1 MAFHSD
7 SVHNTDAGTRGLL
20 AWFATNHVA
29 ANLLMLLL
37 LVAGS
42 LALSNIKVEIY
53 PQIESSR
60 IRVSVAYPGASPAE
74 VEQGVCVHI
83 EEALEGIVGLKEIR
97 VDAIEGQ
104 ASITLK
110 LEDDIDRQNA
120 LDQVKAALD
129 RISTFPQDAEEPEI
143 SMSSHRSRILSI
155 VVSGQTS
162 ERVLHHLADDIRG
175 ELLGMPGVS
184 HVSFFGN
191 RVPEIAIEVSEETLH
206 RYGLRFGEV
215 ATAIEKSSLDVPAGS
230 LKSVEGEVLL
240 RTLGQRYEGHQF
252 EDIAVRTQPDG
263 TVLRVSD
270 IATVIDGFAESEL
283 ESAFDGK
290 PSVVIWVF
298 AATSRH
304 VLDLAD
310 KIKRYVER
318 KQTTLPEGIS
328 LYVWLDRSESLQSRF
343 SLLIR
348 NAIAGLALVITCLT
362 LFLDVRLAFWT
373 AMGMAVSFMG
383 AFWFMPPFDVSLNM
397 TSLFA
402 LLMVLGLVVDDAIV
416 VSENIFA
423 QREAGRGP
431 VEAAILGVREM
442 AMPVT
447 LAVLTTVVAFAPLMS
462 LGGWL
467 GQFLKAI
474 PIVVMCVL
482 LISLVEALLI
492 LPAHLSNLANLQAP
506 SDDSGPGLLK
516 PMTRLQAAVRNGLQ
530 RFIHGLYVPLLRQAI
545 AWPYITVAIAVCLFV
560 ITIGYINGG
569 YIKIIF
575 FPTLEADNVWA
586 TLTMPQGTT
595 RAQTQ
600 AILGRV
606 EEASDRLRKE
616 FSAQVDP
623 ADLPLIRHRWTTI
636 GMQPFG
642 DDLWGTP
649 PGAAGP
655 HMAEVSL
662 EMPGD
667 ADRPVS
673 STELAARW
681 RELVEDVP
689 GVKSLRFS
697 SVFFSAGE
705 SIHVKLS
712 HPDSSISLQA
722 AERLKQHIR
731 GYAGVKDVQD
741 SAQSGK
747 VELKLRLTE
756 QGRLLGLTLADL
768 AGQVRQG
775 FYGHEVQRIQRG
787 RDEVKVMVRYPRAE
801 RRTLADVEQARIR
814 TPDGA
819 QLPFRT
825 VAEVDTGRGFAAIS
839 RVDRQRV
846 ITVTAEVDETV
857 ANGTEINAAIRRSV
871 LPALQQEFPGLTYR
885 FGGRAGNQRDYL
897 AGLKTS
903 FGLALLAIFALLAVH
918 FRSYSQ
924 PLIIMSVIPF
934 GLVGAV
940 IGHVAMGLD
949 LSMVSGFGLVALTG
963 IVVNDSLIMVD
974 VIKRHQDEASSLTEV
989 VILAGTKRFRP
1000 IILTT
1005 LTTFFGL
1012 MPIIFE
1018 QSVQAQFLMPMAL
1031 TLGVGVVFATAI
1043 TLVLVPAVYIVLE
1056 DVRGRFVGR
1065 GASE

>member
-1 MAFHSD
+1 MTPD
-7 SVHNTDAGTRGLL
+7 SYNTRRARTRGLL

-37 LVAGS
+37 LGAGS

-60 IRVSVAYPGASPAE
+60 IHINVSYPGASPAE

-83 EEALEGIVGLKEIR
+83 EEALEGIVGLKQINT
-97 VDAIEGQ
+97 DAIEGG
-104 ASITLK
+104 ASISLT

-162 ERVLHHLADDIRG
+162 ERILHHLADDIRG
-175 ELLGMPGVS
+175 ELLAMPGVS

-191 RVPEIAIEVSEETLH
+191 RVPEIAIEVSEETLR
-206 RYGLRFGEV
+206 RYGLRFDEV
-215 ATAIEKSSLDVPAGS
+215 ATAVETSSLDLPAGS

-240 RTLGQRYEGHQF
+240 RTLGQRSEGRQF

-263 TVLRVSD
+263 TVLRLSD
-270 IATVIDGFAESEL
+270 VATVIDGFAESDL
-283 ESAFDGK
+283 SSAFDGK
-290 PSVVIWVF
+290 PAVVIWVF
-298 AATSRH
+298 AATSRQ
-304 VLDLAD
+304 VLELAD
-310 KIKRYVER
+310 KIKRYVQR
-318 KQTTLPEGIS
+318 KHTTLPDGIA
-328 LYVWLDRSESLQSRF
+328 LAVWLDRSESLQSRF

-348 NAIAGLALVITCLT
+348 NAIAGLVLVIICLT

-373 AMGMAVSFMG
+373 AMGMVVSFMG
-383 AFWFMPPFDVSLNM
+383 AFWFMPPLDVSLNM

-431 VEAAILGVREM
+431 LEAAILGVREM

-447 LAVLTTVVAFAPLMS
+447 LAVLTTVVAFAPLMY

-492 LPAHLSNLANLQAP
+492 LPSHLSHLSNSSNLRANSDRSGGGLFAP
-506 SDDSGPGLLK
+506 I
-516 PMTRLQAAVRNGLQ
+516 THLQAAVHAGLQ
-530 RFIHGLYVPLLRQAI
+530 RFIHGLYVPLLRRAM
-545 AWPYITVAIAVCLFV
+545 AWPYITVAIAVCMVV
-560 ITIGYINGG
+560 ITIGYIKGG
-569 YIKIIF
+569 YVKIIF

-595 RAQTQ
+595 LAQTQ

-606 EEASDRLRKE
+606 ETASDRLRQE
-616 FSAQVDP
+616 FSARVDP

-642 DDLWGTP
+642 DDLWGAP

-667 ADRPVS
+667 VDRPIS
-673 STELAARW
+673 AIQIAARW

-689 GVKSLRFS
+689 GMKSLRFS

-705 SIHVKLS
+705 SINVQLS
-712 HPDSSISLQA
+712 HPDPRIGLQV

-731 GYAGVKDVQD
+731 DYAGVTDVRD

-756 QGRLLGLTLADL
+756 QGRFLGLTLADL
-768 AGQVRQG
+768 ARQVRQG

-787 RDEVKVMVRYPRAE
+787 RDEVKVMVRYPKAE
-801 RRTLADVEQARIR
+801 RQSLADVEQARIR

-819 QLPFRT
+819 QVPFRT
-825 VAEVDTGRGFAAIS
+825 VAQVDIGRGFAAIS

-846 ITVTAEVDETV
+846 ISVTAEVDETV
-857 ANGTEINAAIRRSV
+857 ANGTEINSALSRSV

-885 FGGRAGNQRDYL
+885 FGGRARNQSDYL
-897 AGLKTS
+897 AGLQTS
-903 FGLALLAIFALLAVH
+903 FLLALLAIFALLAVH

-934 GLVGAV
+934 GLVGVV
-940 IGHVAMGLD
+940 IGHVVMGLD

-974 VIKRHQDEASSLTEV
+974 VIQRHNQEASSLTEV

-1043 TLVLVPAVYIVLE
+1043 TLVLVPVVYMVLE
-1056 DVRGRFVGR
+1056 DVRGRF
-1065 GASE
+1065 GA